1 MLLKLI
7 ACEVFTREICHCVAS
22 TPHVVD
28 IEFTEKGAHDRS
40 DFLRDVI
47 QSKIDSGQKDEKK
60 YDAILLCY
68 GLCGNATVNLL
79 SRGFKIVVPRAHD
92 CCTLFLGSKE
102 RYKEFFAKN
111 PSLSF
116 SSTGYIE
123 RGDSYVREASVNKIL
138 GLDKSYEE
146 YVGLY
151 GEENAKFIWE
161 NLNSCRTDQQSSEVV
176 FIEVPETE
184 HLGYA
189 EQCRARAQAEG
200 KQYVQLQGNIRLIK
214 SLVLGDWNQSEFLIM
229 QPYQRTSAVYDWEE
243 IIRAEDEIRA

>member
-7 ACEVFTREICHCVAS
+7 ACEVFTREICHCLA
-22 TPHVVD
+22 TAPHVVN

-40 DFLRDVI
+40 GFLRDVI
-47 QSKIDSGQKDEKK
+47 QSKIDSAQKAEKK
-60 YDAILLCY
+60 YDAMLLCL
-68 GLCGNATVNLL
+68 GLCGNAAVNLF
-79 SRGFKIVVPRAHD
+79 SRGFKVVIPRAHD
-92 CCTLFLGSKE
+92 CGTLFLGSKE
-102 RYKEFFAKN
+102 RYEDFLAEN

-116 SSTGYIE
+116 SSAGYVE
-123 RGDSYVREASVNKIL
+123 RDDSYVMEASVNKTL
-138 GLDKSYEE
+138 GLDKSYEQ
-146 YVGLY
+146 YVQLY

-161 NLNSCRTDQQSSEVV
+161 NLDPCRADQQSSKVV
-176 FIEVPETE
+176 FIKVPETE

-189 EQCRARAQAEG
+189 EQCRAKAQAEG

-243 IIRAEDEIRA
+243 IIRAEDEIKT